1 MSDLPKKKRAT
12 KMLNL
17 TIRVPEE
24 IWDIYHEGSENNWDV
39 SEIGRQALT
48 DKFRQRAAELKKPAS

>member
-1 MSDLPKKKRAT
+1 MNDLPKKKRSD

-24 IWDIYHEGSENNWDV
+24 IWDIYHEGAENNWDV
-39 SEIGRQALT
+39 SEIGRKALIET
-48 DKFRQRAAELKKPAS
+48 FRKLSKDLSRSAS